1 MAERDG
7 TIVIDTQID
16 TKGVDA
22 GSEKTE
28 ASLRRM
34 AKKVNDIGA
43 TAKAALNKQIDAFAK
58 LNNEYAAQEQKVE
71 RLRQKVAEY
80 GNQKIPTDEYKEIQA
95 QIEQAAVKLNRLKEA
110 QERYIAGGGKKN
122 SNTYRRQVY
131 DMEELANTIKYAEG
145 ELKDLE
151 ETGKAFT
158 IGNRTKE
165 AMSDAEKLE
174 QAERKLCDMHNKLQ
188 TAYDGVNDKINEY
201 SQKADEAT
209 ASTSRLSRIGGMVG
223 KAIGSIATFG
233 KNAAKSLTGAKKSS
247 SGFGLSLGTL
257 VKYGFGIRS
266 LYVLVNKLRSALVDG
281 FKNLSQYSGE
291 TNGSISM
298 LWSSLERLKNSLA
311 TAFAPILTVVAPI
324 LSKFIDMLSTA
335 ASYVSM
341 FFSFLSGKS
350 TYTRA
355 IAVQKNYAASLGDTA
370 SAAKDAADATEDA
383 AKAAEDYLSPLDD
396 INKFTAEDSPSSKT
410 PSSGSGSGGT
420 GATGPMFEDVPIES
434 NIKKIFQ
441 KIKDLI
447 KSGDFEG
454 LGEMMADA
462 INRGLEKVKKAISWD
477 NVGPTVTY
485 FVTGFTR
492 TFNSLVD
499 NIDWDLL
506 GRTIGTGINTI
517 VNTLDLFYT
526 GIDWKNLGNK
536 FADGVNGVVYEVDW
550 AKLGQ
555 FIGHKILALPTIIVG
570 FVENLDWSAL
580 SKAASTLILNFLDT
594 LIEFIHNIDWSK
606 IVTNVQDALTNI
618 QWIAIAE
625 KILELLGYALGSIT
639 GALARLIGNLIAQ
652 GASEAYQ
659 YFEDKIKEAGG
670 NVVDGILLGILDAL
684 LGIGSWIVDN
694 VFKPILDGFKNA
706 FGIHSPSTVMQ
717 EQGHYII
724 EGLLLG
730 ITDFLSKIKKK
741 FEEIRNIVTE
751 KMDNIKS
758 SAVSKV
764 NEMKKGLSNGVGRIK
779 ESFRSGFS
787 TLVGYVKSP
796 INSIIRFINN
806 FLYAIQT
813 MQNSFANALNS
824 MSISLPHW
832 LEKLTGFSSVG
843 FNVGYWSAPMVP
855 YLAQGAVI
863 PPNKEFMAVL
873 GDQKSGN
880 NIEAPESLIRRI
892 VREESGNGKGSTY
905 NVTAQVNRRT
915 LFDLVLEEGK
925 VRRTVTGRNPF
936 ETV

>member
-34 AKKVNDIGA
+34 AQKVNDIGA
-43 TAKAALNKQIDAFAK
+43 TAKAALNKQIDAFARLNSQYDSQSEKIDALKRKIAGYSDEYGEMQAKIDETVKK
-58 LNNEYAAQEQKVE
+58 LNDLEMMQGVIKDAVKDSAKRGTTFDTTQYKWVQEDIEKLTKE
-71 RLRQKVAEY
+71 IEVAEREQDKLFAT
-80 GNQKIPTDEYKEIQA
+80 GNPFELGSKARAAKE
-95 QIEQAAVKLNRLKEA
+95 
-110 QERYIAGGGKKN
+110 
-122 SNTYRRQVY
+122 
-131 DMEELANTIKYAEG
+131 
-145 ELKDLE
+145 DLE
-151 ETGKAFT
+151 KLSQEEGKLA
-158 IGNRTKE
+158 
-165 AMSDAEKLE
+165 
-174 QAERKLCDMHNKLQ
+174 DMHNKLQ

-355 IAVQKNYAASLGDTA
+355 IAVQKNYAA
-370 SAAKDAADATEDA
+370 
-383 AKAAEDYLSPLDD
+383 
-396 INKFTAEDSPSSKT
+396 
-410 PSSGSGSGGT
+410 
-420 GATGPMFEDVPIES
+420 
-434 NIKKIFQ
+434 
-441 KIKDLI
+441 
-447 KSGDFEG
+447 
-454 LGEMMADA
+454 
-462 INRGLEKVKKAISWD
+462 
-477 NVGPTVTY
+477 
-485 FVTGFTR
+485 
-492 TFNSLVD
+492 
-499 NIDWDLL
+499 
-506 GRTIGTGINTI
+506 
-517 VNTLDLFYT
+517 
-526 GIDWKNLGNK
+526 
-536 FADGVNGVVYEVDW
+536 
-550 AKLGQ
+550 
-555 FIGHKILALPTIIVG
+555 
-570 FVENLDWSAL
+570 
-580 SKAASTLILNFLDT
+580 
-594 LIEFIHNIDWSK
+594 
-606 IVTNVQDALTNI
+606 
-618 QWIAIAE
+618 
-625 KILELLGYALGSIT
+625 
-639 GALARLIGNLIAQ
+639 
-652 GASEAYQ
+652 
-659 YFEDKIKEAGG
+659 
-670 NVVDGILLGILDAL
+670 
-684 LGIGSWIVDN
+684 
-694 VFKPILDGFKNA
+694 
-706 FGIHSPSTVMQ
+706 
-717 EQGHYII
+717 
-724 EGLLLG
+724 
-730 ITDFLSKIKKK
+730 
-741 FEEIRNIVTE
+741 
-751 KMDNIKS
+751 
-758 SAVSKV
+758 
-764 NEMKKGLSNGVGRIK
+764 
-779 ESFRSGFS
+779 
-787 TLVGYVKSP
+787 
-796 INSIIRFINN
+796 
-806 FLYAIQT
+806 
-813 MQNSFANALNS
+813 
-824 MSISLPHW
+824 
-832 LEKLTGFSSVG
+832 KLTGFSSVG